1 MLGSITP
8 LGERGRGSS
17 WWVTVS
23 AYLVGS
29 IAGGAIAG
37 GLMATLGVA
46 LGAGGWS
53 TGARLAA
60 IAIALIVG
68 MALDLGLGGL
78 RLPTIRRQVDE
89 EWRGSY
95 RGWVWG
101 LAFGFQLA
109 LGVATIVT
117 TSMVYV
123 TWLAAGLG
131 GSVAGGVAIGTAFGL
146 SRAVPVFAVVGV
158 RTPGQLLG
166 VDTTLRRLA
175 GPARS
180 ATYAAAGALAGV
192 AAAVAR

>member
-8 LGERGRGSS
+8 LGERGRGSR

-29 IAGGAIAG
+29 VVGGALAG
-37 GLMATLGVA
+37 GLMVALSTA

-53 TGARLAA
+53 TSERLAA

-68 MALDLGLGGL
+68 LALDLGLGGL

-89 EWRGSY
+89 EWRGNY

-109 LGVATIVT
+109 LGVVTIVT
-117 TSMVYV
+117 TSTVYV
-123 TWLAAGLG
+123 TWLAAALG
-131 GSVAGGVAIGTAFGL
+131 GSVAGGVAIGLAFGVA
-146 SRAVPVFAVVGV
+146 RAVPVFAVAGV
-158 RTPGQLLG
+158 RSPGQLLG

-175 GPARS
+175 RPARS
-180 ATYAAAGALAGV
+180 VTYAAAGALAGV

>member
-8 LGERGRGSS
+8 LGERGRGSR

-29 IAGGAIAG
+29 AAGGAIAG
-37 GLMATLGVA
+37 GVFAALGLA

-53 TGARLAA
+53 TSARLAA
-60 IAIALIVG
+60 IAIALLVG
-68 MALDLGLGGL
+68 MVLDLGLGGL

-89 EWRGSY
+89 EWRAGY

-117 TSMVYV
+117 TSTVYV
-123 TWLAAGLG
+123 TWLAAGLA
-131 GSVAGGVAIGTAFGL
+131 GSLAGGVAIGLTFGL
-146 SRAVPVFAVVGV
+146 ARAVPVFAVAGV

-175 GPARS
+175 RPARS
-180 ATYAAAGALAGV
+180 ATYAVAGALAGV